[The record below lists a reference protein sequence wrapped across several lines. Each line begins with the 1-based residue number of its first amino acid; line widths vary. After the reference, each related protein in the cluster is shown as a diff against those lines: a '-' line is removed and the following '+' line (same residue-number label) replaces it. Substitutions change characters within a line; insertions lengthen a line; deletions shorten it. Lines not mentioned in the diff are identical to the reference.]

1 MHAPV
6 YELKQ
11 QNMLLVVNTIR
22 WSVQI
27 VENYEII
34 LSKHIYLFI
43 YLFIYTGQPV
53 YYWCIQGDKPQRKN
67 KLQTWTNKLN

>member
-43 YLFIYTGQPV
+43 YLIILDSQYITDASRGTSPKEKISYRHELIY
-53 YYWCIQGDKPQRKN
+53 
-67 KLQTWTNKLN
+67 